1 MDQDDEIQLY
11 EMGMDDDYIPSWE
24 RDSENYWQIEWDIYK
39 EEEDEYL
46 SCLIGREDPRVE

>member
-46 SCLIGREDPRVE
+46 SCLVSREDPRE